1 MRQQCLMTSKLKK
14 IAFSAVCKI
23 NQHNQWVVCEGKSCV
38 KTCSRCYC
46 GLPGGSSGDHFFIWY
61 LDYHDF
67 HGHHHHR
74 QHNHYSLHDHHD
86 ISSSATCKRWT
97 ASLPRTTARSSSP
110 FPSTSS
116 RNSALPNKPRERCVF
131 FWSARTSC
139 TAFDWPVRGQEFFL
153 SPSSLPQNYGLHG
166 SQVGLTCQVH
176 LV

>member
-67 HGHHHHR
+67 HAHHHHGNMIIIVFTIFMIFPAPLPANAE
-74 QHNHYSLHDHHD
+74 QHLCREQQHDYLPHSHRHHLATLHCQTNPEKG
-86 ISSSATCKRWT
+86 A
-97 ASLPRTTARSSSP
+97 
-110 FPSTSS
+110 
-116 RNSALPNKPRERCVF
+116 F
-131 FWSARTSC
+131 FRSARTSC
-139 TAFDWPVRGQEFFL
+139 TAFDWPVRGQEFSL
-153 SPSSLPQNYGLHG
+153 SSSSLPQNYGLHG
-166 SQVGLTCQVH
+166 SQIGLTCQVH